1 MRVFIAGHQGTVG
14 SAIVR
19 LAPSGTEVLT
29 RDRSSLN
36 LENRDEVMS
45 FLEDTR
51 PDAVILA
58 AAKVGGIEANSTNQR
73 NYLLQNLRIQNVV
86 IDAAACLGISNFLFL
101 GSSCIYPRLAPQPMQ
116 ESSLLTGS
124 LEPTNDGYA
133 IAKIAGIRLCRA
145 IFEEEGLN
153 YFSLMP
159 TNLYGPNDNFNL
171 KTSHVPAALIRK
183 FHEAKTSGA
192 TEVVVWGTGN
202 PRREFMH
209 VDDMAQACWFMLGR
223 DNGGSLINVGTGV
236 DIQIREFSELVAKV
250 IGYNGQIVFD
260 TSRPDG
266 PPRKLLDVTK
276 IHSLGWNHQ
285 IGLEEGLRSTYGWF
299 LKALKEGVVRG
310 Y

>member
-1 MRVFIAGHQGTVG
+1 MRVFVAGHRGTVG

-19 LAPSGTEVLT
+19 LAPTNVEVLT
-29 RDRSSLN
+29 RDRATLN
-36 LENRDEVMS
+36 LEIRDEVMS
-45 FLEDTR
+45 YLVDKR
-51 PDAVILA
+51 PDAIILA
-58 AAKVGGIEANSTNQR
+58 AAKVGGIKANATNQR
-73 NYLLQNLRIQNVV
+73 MHLLQNLRIQNVV
-86 IDAAACLGISNFLFL
+86 IDAAACLGVPNFLFL
-101 GSSCIYPRLAPQPMQ
+101 GSSCIYPRVAPQPMR
-116 ESSLLTGS
+116 ESSLLTGP

-171 KTSHVPAALIRK
+171 QTSHVPAALIRK
-183 FHEAKTSGA
+183 FHEAKLSGA

-209 VDDMAQACWFMLGR
+209 VDDMAQACWFMLGH
-223 DNGGSLINVGTGV
+223 DNGGALFNVGTGI
-236 DIQIREFSELVAKV
+236 DIQIREFAELVAKV
-250 IGYNGQIVFD
+250 IGYRGQIVFD

-276 IHSLGWNHQ
+276 IHSLGWSHG
-285 IGLEEGLRSTYGWF
+285 IELEEGLRSTYAWF